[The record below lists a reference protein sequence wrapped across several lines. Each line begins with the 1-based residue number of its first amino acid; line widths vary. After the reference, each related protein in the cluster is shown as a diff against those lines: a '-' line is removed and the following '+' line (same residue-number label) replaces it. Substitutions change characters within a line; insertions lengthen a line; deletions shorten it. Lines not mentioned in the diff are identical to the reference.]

1 MELRGSASDR
11 ISDVPTNLITEH
23 ILTLLPLKDAART
36 SILSRNWR
44 QHWRSIPQLV
54 FDRDFAPVLPNTA
67 PDETKLTLNIHE
79 ALLLHDGPVTKF
91 ELSVPGVGE
100 DLLHKWIPHVASK
113 GVQEL
118 ALRFPVRQTSK
129 LPSSLFTACS
139 HLTVLKLQH
148 CSVGAPSSSVGFP
161 KLVTLEL
168 EHVIMPEDLLQ
179 KLLPECPLLQ
189 ELRVLHCSRQEYKL
203 NVPSLK
209 VLFIKSR
216 GSGFNI
222 TFQHAPVLSVLSLT
236 DGWNSKNW
244 FALFASLPKL
254 RQLTFGIRSLLFFDE
269 GNAAAY
275 KRSKTF
281 YQLKFLEV
289 TRLLLDNLPQAR
301 LLICMIMRSPNLQK
315 LTIRLRISSTAQPPS
330 GVIDTLQELLE
341 AEDRPGVCCLQHLE
355 ELHIQ
360 DSQGAR
366 VELDLVRF
374 VMATAPQL
382 RVISINRAVN
392 LQSSDK
398 VLEFLSELV
407 SYKRIS
413 RDAVVKYV

>member
-11 ISDVPTNLITEH
+11 ISDVPTNLITDH
-23 ILTLLPLKDAART
+23 ILTLLPLKDAGRT

-54 FDRDFAPVLPNTA
+54 FDRNFAPVLPNTT
-67 PDETKLTLNIHE
+67 PDETKLILNIYE

-91 ELSVPGVGE
+91 ELSIPGLRE
-100 DLLHKWIPHVASK
+100 DCLHRLIPHFASK
-113 GVQEL
+113 SVQEL
-118 ALRFPVRQTSK
+118 SLRFAVGQTSK
-129 LPSSLFTACS
+129 LPSSLFTACR

-148 CSVGAPSSSVGFP
+148 CSVGAPSSFVGFP
-161 KLVTLEL
+161 KLVVLEL
-168 EHVIMPEDLLQ
+168 EHVIMHEDFLQ
-179 KLLPECPLLQ
+179 NLQPECPLLE

-209 VLFIKSR
+209 VLSFDHSH
-216 GSGFNI
+216 GYASVF
-222 TFQHAPVLSVLSLT
+222 TFHHAPLLSVLSLPH
-236 DGWNSKNW
+236 GCAYPNC
-244 FALFASLPKL
+244 FAVFDSLPAL
-254 RQLTFGIRSLLFFDE
+254 RQLTFGIHSLQFSE
-269 GNAAAY
+269 EANAAC
-275 KRSKTF
+275 KRTTTV
-281 YQLKFLEV
+281 YQLNVVEI
-289 TRLLLDNLPQAR
+289 TRFLLDNLPQAR
-301 LLICMIMRSPNLQK
+301 FLIWLIMSSPSLQK
-315 LTIRLRISSTAQPPS
+315 LTVRFGTSTAQPPS
-330 GVIDTLQELLE
+330 EVINSLQELLE

-398 VLEFLSELV
+398 VSEFLSELV